1 MKSIANQYRDL
12 KEGRMSQANF
22 MRNLRMMMPQ
32 HVTNV
37 TSFNDAVRILKSK
50 SILTEAALGETNLLD
65 ELESEMENGKSY
77 AEAISIVAAKH
88 GMGEDALAT
97 KYPEEAVGNKAY
109 ADNYDYADD
118 EYPADY
124 DTFSD
129 YDDGEFWEGK
139 VKESPKPKADIYG
152 EDPNLDVYADKD
164 IPGQGMTE
172 TEEMEISNP
181 EVKVGDIVVPNKG
194 PHEGM
199 KHEVIA
205 VFPDGTFNIKPV
217 GPGLKAKDIKY
228 KLGAARAKMSDVEML
243 AEAENPSLRS
253 PKGTAEIVANK
264 HAAELLPLRSDWKTF
279 ENAALNLA
287 AQEMLAGGLSKVA
300 VRNLLS
306 GFGYFDDWAP
316 DYLDAL
322 DDELK
327 TQSMISKGEEEESG
341 KYTKF
346 QDFEGGISEVEE
358 AKYPIA
364 GEKGY
369 IRVSQLKKGDV
380 LGGSGLEIV
389 NMSTGATTP
398 SGKIEVTVKDPKT
411 GKELTKLW
419 NKSTTVRLKKE
430 DLSEAKKKKEDKA
443 ELHPNQINPLELRMG
458 IKVELEHTDDL
469 DKAKKIALDHLAE
482 NPYYY
487 TALKLSGIESP
498 SAPKVKAPV
507 EKKAKKK
514 ETVELVDK
522 ENQMK
527 PVSKKKLKEAKLNI
541 MGEPNAV
548 VKQAMAFV
556 DSNPTLKALSNEI
569 EFQQSGDPNEAL
581 LRYSY
586 WDELPEEAIEKLE
599 LQFNVQRDSDFDEDT
614 GDIVY
619 YILTPKRK
627 PASVDLGAS
636 FEKFKSQLEEIIREA
651 VNEMQSDEQEI
662 DTIAMAVDETFD
674 GRDNLIDPLAA
685 EEEK

>member
-22 MRNLRMMMPQ
+22 MRNLRMSMPQ

-50 SILTEAALGETNLLD
+50 SILTEAALGENNLLD

-139 VKESPKPKADIYG
+139 
-152 EDPNLDVYADKD
+152 
-164 IPGQGMTE
+164 
-172 TEEMEISNP
+172 EMEVSNP
-181 EVKVGDIVVPNKG
+181 EVKVGDIVIPNKG
-194 PHEGM
+194 PHEGRT
-199 KHEVIA
+199 HEVIA
-205 VFPDGTFNIKPV
+205 IFPDGSFNIKPKWA
-217 GPGLKAKDIKY
+217 GLKAADIKY

>member
-22 MRNLRMMMPQ
+22 MRNLRMSMPQ

-50 SILTEAALGETNLLD
+50 SILTEAALGENNLLD

-139 VKESPKPKADIYG
+139 
-152 EDPNLDVYADKD
+152 
-164 IPGQGMTE
+164 
-172 TEEMEISNP
+172 EMEVSNP
-181 EVKVGDIVVPNKG
+181 EVKVGDIVIPNKG
-194 PHEGM
+194 PHEGRT
-199 KHEVIA
+199 HEVIA
-205 VFPDGTFNIKPV
+205 IFPDGSFNIKPKWA
-217 GPGLKAKDIKY
+217 GLKAADIKY
-228 KLGAARAKMSDVEML
+228 KLGAAKAKISDVEVL
-243 AEAENPSLRS
+243 AEAENPNLRS
-253 PKGTAEIVANK
+253 PEGVAELVANK
-264 HAAELLPLRSDWKTF
+264 YADKLIALRPNFKEF
-279 ENAALNLA
+279 QNAALNFA
-287 AQEMLAGGLSKVA
+287 GQEMLAGGMNKTA
-300 VRNLLS
+300 VSNLLS
-306 GFGYFDDWAP
+306 AYGYFEDWVP
-316 DYLDAL
+316 DFIDAL
-322 DDELK
+322 DSELE

-346 QDFEGGISEVEE
+346 DDFEGGISEVEE
-358 AKYPIA
+358 TKYPVA

-389 NMSTGATTP
+389 NMSSGATTP

-430 DLSEAKKKKEDKA
+430 DLSEAKKKAEPKA
-443 ELHPNQINPLELRMG
+443 ELHPNKIHPQELRMG

-482 NPYYY
+482 NPFYY

-498 SAPKVKAPV
+498 SAPKAKAPA

-527 PVSKKKLKEAKLNI
+527 PVSKKKLKEARLNI
-541 MGEPNAV
+541 DGEPNTV
-548 VKQAMAFV
+548 VKQAMAYV
-556 DSNPTLKALSNEI
+556 DSNPMLKIISDDI
-569 EFQQSGDPNEAL
+569 EFQQSSNPNKAI
-581 LRYSY
+581 LRYGY
-586 WDELPEEAIEKLE
+586 WEELPDEAIAKLK
-599 LQFNVQRDSDFDEDT
+599 LQFNVEEDLDYDTNT
-614 GDIVY
+614 GDMFMY
-619 YILTPKRK
+619 LLTPKAK
-627 PASVDLGAS
+627 TGSTDLGAS
-636 FEKFKSQLEEIIREA
+636 FEKFKSQLEEMIREA

-662 DTIAMAVDETFD
+662 DNIAMSMDETFD
-674 GRDNLIDPLAA
+674 GRDNLADEIAA
-685 EEEK
+685 QQK